1 MKKVIPSLSKMW
13 LKVLNLE
20 QSLFSQLQDA
30 FGPLSPKEEKLMK
43 ILDFAEIE
51 TFVSTVQIT
60 NPPKDREEMARAFVA
75 KSVYSLQTTRAL
87 IERLET
93 DKTL

>member
-1 MKKVIPSLSKMW
+1 MW

-20 QSLFSQLQDA
+20 QNLFPQLQET
-30 FGPLSPKEEKLMK
+30 FGLLSSKEEKLMK

-60 NPPKDREEMARAFVA
+60 NSPKDREEHPKGISFRAWQEPL
-75 KSVYSLQTTRAL
+75 SLNLSITFKQPEL
-87 IERLET
+87 
-93 DKTL
+93 